1 VRQGGDLEERVTRA
15 EAHVRA
21 ALHLWRAD
29 QPSRCD
35 ECCLLLQTAIRDL
48 EDVQRNAAIPLAPL
62 GGRLKKLQADIN
74 QLTRLVDSAAAF
86 CRGMALTIGRDGS
99 GLVALPGIEGVA

>member
-35 ECCLLLQTAIRDL
+35 ECCLSLQTAIREL
-48 EDVQRNAAIPLAPL
+48 EDVQLAPL
-62 GGRLKKLQADIN
+62 GGRLNKLHADIN
-74 QLTRLVDSAAAF
+74 RLTRLVDSAAAF

>member
-1 VRQGGDLEERVTRA
+1 MRQGGDLEERVTRA

-29 QPSRCD
+29 QPDRCD
-35 ECCLLLQTAIRDL
+35 ECCLSLQAAIREL
-48 EDVQRNAAIPLAPL
+48 EDVPLAPL

-74 QLTRLVDSAAAF
+74 RLTRMVDSAAAF